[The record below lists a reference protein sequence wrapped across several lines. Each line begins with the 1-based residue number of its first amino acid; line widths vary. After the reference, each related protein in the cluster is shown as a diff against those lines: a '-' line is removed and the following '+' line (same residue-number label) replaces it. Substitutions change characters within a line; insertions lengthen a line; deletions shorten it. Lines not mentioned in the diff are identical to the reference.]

1 MSHPALSKGEGPE
14 KRAKFKSSP
23 CATAK
28 AKAARG
34 WRGLFMFCLIFKGI
48 HACFA
53 V

>member
-1 MSHPALSKGEGPE
+1 MPVNNYLCLTPALFKGEGVR
-14 KRAKFKSSP
+14 KAKSSP

-34 WRGLFMFCLIFKGI
+34 WRGLFIF
-48 HACFA
+48 